1 LYDTFDDWQ
10 LALAAYNSGPGNV
23 NKAIRRSGGKKDF
36 WSIKPYL
43 PKETQGYVPAFIAVN
58 YIMNHT
64 SEYNLYPKKPLI
76 TCYEVDTVHVKSRL
90 DFDAMSK
97 VLGMNAQD
105 VSYLNGT
112 YKLKEIPNNGQKH
125 YITLPVSKVGLFI
138 ANESLIYAQSAIV
151 EKPKETI
158 VANNS
163 DAIGGAKK
171 VTEKVVWE
179 DSWKKHKVT
188 KGQTLASVAK
198 KYNVTTSQIKQWN
211 GLKSNSL
218 KAGQVLK
225 IKTRVK
231 KTISITESDP
241 VATAQK
247 AMGGESAADS
257 TEVAPTPKP
266 APAPKSQVYTV
277 RKGDTLNLIAR
288 KYGVTIAEMKKWNP
302 KLTDRLQVGQ
312 KITIKK

>member
-1 LYDTFDDWQ
+1 
-10 LALAAYNSGPGNV
+10 LAV
-23 NKAIRRSGGKKDF
+23 
-36 WSIKPYL
+36 
-43 PKETQGYVPAFIAVN
+43 
-58 YIMNHT
+58 
-64 SEYNLYPKKPLI
+64 
-76 TCYEVDTVHVKSRL
+76 
-90 DFDAMSK
+90 
-97 VLGMNAQD
+97 
-105 VSYLNGT
+105 
-112 YKLKEIPNNGQKH
+112 
-125 YITLPVSKVGLFI
+125 
-138 ANESLIYAQSAIV
+138 
-151 EKPKETI
+151 
-158 VANNS
+158 
-163 DAIGGAKK
+163 
-171 VTEKVVWE
+171 
-179 DSWKKHKVT
+179 
-188 KGQTLASVAK
+188 VAK

-257 TEVAPTPKP
+257 TEVAPKPKPNPKP

-277 RKGDTLNLIAR
+277 RKGDTLNVIAR

>member
-1 LYDTFDDWQ
+1 
-10 LALAAYNSGPGNV
+10 
-23 NKAIRRSGGKKDF
+23 
-36 WSIKPYL
+36 
-43 PKETQGYVPAFIAVN
+43 
-58 YIMNHT
+58 
-64 SEYNLYPKKPLI
+64 
-76 TCYEVDTVHVKSRL
+76 
-90 DFDAMSK
+90 MSK
-97 VLGMNAQD
+97 VLGMNVQD
-105 VSYLNGT
+105 VTYLNGT
-112 YKLKEIPNNGQKH
+112 YKLKEIPDNGQKH

-138 ANESLIYAQSAIV
+138 ANESLIYAQSAIA
-151 EKPKETI
+151 EKPKETV

-188 KGQTLASVAK
+188 KGQTLAAVAK

-211 GLKSNSL
+211 GLKSNGL

-247 AMGGESAADS
+247 AMGGETAADS

>member
-1 LYDTFDDWQ
+1 
-10 LALAAYNSGPGNV
+10 
-23 NKAIRRSGGKKDF
+23 
-36 WSIKPYL
+36 
-43 PKETQGYVPAFIAVN
+43 
-58 YIMNHT
+58 
-64 SEYNLYPKKPLI
+64 
-76 TCYEVDTVHVKSRL
+76 
-90 DFDAMSK
+90 
-97 VLGMNAQD
+97 
-105 VSYLNGT
+105 
-112 YKLKEIPNNGQKH
+112 
-125 YITLPVSKVGLFI
+125 LFI
-138 ANESLIYAQSAIV
+138 ANEALIYAQSAIV
-151 EKPKETI
+151 EKPKET
-158 VANNS
+158 VMANNS

-188 KGQTLASVAK
+188 KGQTLAVVAK

-247 AMGGESAADS
+247 AMGEETTASDS
-257 TEVAPTPKP
+257 TAVKSAPK
-266 APAPKSQVYTV
+266 PAPKSQVYTV
-277 RKGDTLNLIAR
+277 KKGDTLNLIAR

>member
-1 LYDTFDDWQ
+1 L
-10 LALAAYNSGPGNV
+10 S
-23 NKAIRRSGGKKDF
+23 IRAKINTTETLQ
-36 WSIKPYL
+36 SII
-43 PKETQGYVPAFIAVN
+43 QA
-58 YIMNHT
+58 
-64 SEYNLYPKKPLI
+64 
-76 TCYEVDTVHVKSRL
+76 
-90 DFDAMSK
+90 
-97 VLGMNAQD
+97 
-105 VSYLNGT
+105 
-112 YKLKEIPNNGQKH
+112 
-125 YITLPVSKVGLFI
+125 
-138 ANESLIYAQSAIV
+138 ESLVLLYVAKQVSGSQGFLLNQSV
-151 EKPKETI
+151 FT
-158 VANNS
+158 
-163 DAIGGAKK
+163 
-171 VTEKVVWE
+171 WE

-188 KGQTLASVAK
+188 KGQTLAVVAK

-218 KAGQVLK
+218 KSGQVLK

-247 AMGGESAADS
+247 AMGEETAASDS
-257 TEVAPTPKP
+257 TAVKPAPKP